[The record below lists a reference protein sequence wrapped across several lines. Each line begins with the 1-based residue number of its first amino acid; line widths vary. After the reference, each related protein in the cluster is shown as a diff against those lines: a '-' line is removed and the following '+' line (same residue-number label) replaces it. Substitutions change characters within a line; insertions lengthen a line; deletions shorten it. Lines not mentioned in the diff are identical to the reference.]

1 MVGEKSCIVLILFLF
16 PENLGGGMILLL
28 FLTDPGENEQRAG
41 VGQSQSLLHLSES
54 MLSALKTVGSGH
66 SDVTLV

>member
-1 MVGEKSCIVLILFLF
+1 
-16 PENLGGGMILLL
+16 MILLL